1 MKLKKKI
8 NLLIDRI
15 DLYSFQLHL
24 LTVMLAEYT
33 MQTKDL
39 EPLNNLIRL
48 IEDAETVIDWFHA
61 HTPIRFNPKKKK
73 FVARGNGRWSIATG
87 LSSELIVGK
96 NTLVKYTKFFSINST
111 EDLERAYKA
120 VEIKMAELDAQYEA
134 DSSVI
139 TFLDIEQVPNIG
151 DREKIKAYLKANPVQ
166 DSMGKFGIPQSKHRF
181 GIYGMP
187 TLNLWS
193 R

>member
-15 DLYSFQLHL
+15 GLYSFQLHL

-33 MQTKDL
+33 RQSKDL
-39 EPLNNLIRL
+39 EPLNNLIRQ
-48 IEDAETVIDWFHA
+48 IEDTKAVIDWFHA

-73 FVARGNGRWSIATG
+73 FVARGNGKWIITTG
-87 LSSELIVGK
+87 LSSELIIGK
-96 NTLVKYTKFFSINST
+96 NALVKYTKHFSINT
-111 EDLERAYKA
+111 AEDLDRAFKA
-120 VEIKMAELDAQYEA
+120 VETKIAELDAQYDA

-139 TFLDIEQVPNIG
+139 TFLDIEQVPDIG
-151 DREKIKAYLKANPVQ
+151 EREKIKAYLKANPVL

-181 GIYGMP
+181 GAYGMP
-187 TLNLWS
+187 TLNQWS